1 MLKIR
6 RSLWLCSALVA
17 GCALFVAAQDAPSLG
32 DVARQTRQQKKQTQ
46 AAQSKTG
53 QNAKKP
59 KVITDED
66 VAHSV
71 ADESAAA
78 SSDDHAATEPIAAPG
93 GKASP
98 EAWRSKIEAQKSA
111 VAALQEDIDK
121 LDKSIQF
128 APGNCVAG
136 CVQWNE
142 HQKEKQQEVERM
154 REELKT
160 QQKNLE
166 DLQEGARQQ
175 GYGSSITDP

>member
-1 MLKIR
+1 MQKIR
-6 RSLWLCSALVA
+6 RSLGLFAALFAASALLVS
-17 GCALFVAAQDAPSLG
+17 AQDAPSLG
-32 DVARQTRQQKKQTQ
+32 DVARQTRQQKKQSQ
-46 AAQSKTG
+46 DAQSKTG

-59 KVITDED
+59 KVINDED
-66 VAHSV
+66 VAHS
-71 ADESAAA
+71 APDETAAT
-78 SSDDHAATEPIAAPG
+78 SSDDHAAAEPVEAPA
-93 GKASP
+93 GKVSP
-98 EAWRSKIEAQKSA
+98 EQWRSKIEAQKNA

-160 QQKNLE
+160 QQKNL
-166 DLQEGARQQ
+166 DDMQEAARQQ

>member
-1 MLKIR
+1 MLKNR
-6 RSLWLCSALVA
+6 RSLWLCPALV
-17 GCALFVAAQDAPSLG
+17 VACGLLASAQDAPSLG

-46 AAQSKTG
+46 DAQNKTG
-53 QNAKKP
+53 QNAKKA

-66 VAHSV
+66 VVHS
-71 ADESAAA
+71 APDESAAT
-78 SSDDHAATEPIAAPG
+78 SSDDHGATEPVAAPS

-98 EAWRSKIEAQKSA
+98 EEWRSKIQAQKSA

-121 LDKSIQF
+121 LDKSVQF

-142 HQKEKQQEVERM
+142 HQEEKQQEVKRM

-166 DLQEGARQQ
+166 DMQEAARQQ

>member
-6 RSLWLCSALVA
+6 RSLWLCCALVT
-17 GCALFVAAQDAPSLG
+17 GCALLAAAQDAPSLG

-46 AAQSKTG
+46 DAQSKTG

-71 ADESAAA
+71 PDESAAA
-78 SSDDHAATEPIAAPG
+78 SSDDHAAAEPIAAPA
-93 GKASP
+93 GKATP